1 MLQAEVSEF
10 SLQQLRIRRFLMGV
24 AMYVLACVPQAISLY
39 GGISPGW
46 VMQVWALASLL
57 LLLGFYLAF
66 RLNYNLRFKDP
77 SLTVAQMT
85 VAIVLVLLTQVYAG
99 PARGAYLVV
108 LGIIIM
114 FGCFKLY
121 TRELLTI
128 SLLTMFCYGL
138 TLPLI
143 WRVEGESF
151 NLAVELTLWL
161 SFSVFLPFIAVLGGN
176 ISGLRK
182 KLVTSNAQLQEVLK
196 QVTELA
202 THDELT
208 GLYNRRYI
216 LEMLKHEKNRAD
228 RGGGGFCVCLLDLDH
243 FKAVNDR
250 LGHQAG
256 DQVLKIFARSIEPV
270 LRSTD
275 LFARF
280 GGEEFLLF
288 LPQTLP
294 DKAQRCVQRIRTA
307 LVEARYEGLPDGFRV
322 TASIGVAYYEP
333 EESIAALIE
342 RVDKALYQ
350 AKHNGRDRME
360 MAVANNEFG

>member
-1 MLQAEVSEF
+1 VPEI

-24 AMYVLACVPQAISLY
+24 AMYVLACVPQAIAVY

-46 VMQVWALASLL
+46 VMQAWAIVSVFALFA
-57 LLLGFYLAF
+57 FYLAF
-66 RLNYNLRFKDP
+66 RFDFNLRFDDP
-77 SLTVAQMT
+77 SLTVAQMA
-85 VAIVLVLLTQVYAG
+85 VAIVLVLFTQVYAG

-108 LGIIIM
+108 LAIIIM
-114 FGCFKLY
+114 FGSFKLY
-121 TRELLTI
+121 TRQLLTI
-128 SLLTMFCYGL
+128 TLLTMLCYGL
-138 TLPLI
+138 TLPVI
-143 WRVEGESF
+143 RQIEGERF
-151 NLAVELTLWL
+151 NLAVELTLWF
-161 SFSVFLPFIAVLGGN
+161 SFSAFLPFIAMLGGN
-176 ISGLRK
+176 ISSLRK
-182 KLVTSNAQLQEVLK
+182 KLLTSNAHLQEVLK

-202 THDELT
+202 TRDELT
-208 GLYNRRYI
+208 GLYNRRYL

-256 DQVLKIFARSIEPV
+256 DQVLKVFARSIEPV

-288 LPQTLP
+288 LPQTEP
-294 DKAQRCVQRIRTA
+294 DKARRCVQRIRTA
-307 LVEARYEGLPDGFRV
+307 LAEAKYEGLPDGFRV

-333 EESIAALIE
+333 EESITALLE

-360 MAVANNEFG
+360 MAAASREFD